1 MNAAALARLRQL
13 EALVAPRRD
22 QSDLEAERRALLTE
36 INRYADAIPEAGDP
50 VELARVESA
59 VADATR
65 RVLAGE
71 PGR

>member
-13 EALVAPRRD
+13 EALVAPRGD
-22 QSDLEAERRALLTE
+22 QSDVEAERRALLAE
-36 INRYADAIPEAGDP
+36 INRYADAVAEAGDP
-50 VELARVESA
+50 VELARFEAA

-65 RVLAGE
+65 RALAGE